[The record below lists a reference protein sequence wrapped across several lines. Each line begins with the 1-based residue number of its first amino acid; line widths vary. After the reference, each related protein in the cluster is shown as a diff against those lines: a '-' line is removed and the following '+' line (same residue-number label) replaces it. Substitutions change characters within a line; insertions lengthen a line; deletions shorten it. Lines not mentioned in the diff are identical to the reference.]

1 MYAGTGDI
9 FNEPTYLG
17 TDLGNAQ
24 VINCTY
30 NKSFTPAT
38 VPQKIF
44 EYNKVEIVG
53 LQEPLK

>member
-1 MYAGTGDI
+1 MYAGTGNI
-9 FNEPTYLG
+9 FNEPTYG
-17 TDLGNAQ
+17 VSDLGNTQ

-38 VPQKIF
+38 GPQKIF
-44 EYNKVEIVG
+44 EYNKVEITG